1 MAAFTEAHL
10 SASFRGIKRSSF
22 RTRRSMTQDPRPT
35 AILDRLATAP
45 YPDDPYPLYHELH
58 GLGVVHHHPATGM
71 AFVTTYEGCA
81 TVLRS
86 PSFGQGENAAR
97 LRQDPRFDGSPVM
110 QTLAHMVTFVDPPE
124 HTRLRRL
131 VSRAFTPRAV
141 ERLRPYV
148 HDVVDTLLEPFE
160 RDGGGDLVAGYADL
174 IPVTVVCQL
183 VGVPHEEHG
192 RCYDWAEAIGL
203 AVELTVDDDALR
215 RADAGAAEFRD
226 YLRGLVRERTVRP
239 QDDLL
244 SALISTRGDDDSRFT
259 EDELISM
266 VIELVGAGFETT
278 RNLIGSGILALIR
291 NPDQLHLLVAD
302 PSLMRSAVEEF
313 LRFEPPVQTAVP
325 RFALEDVT
333 VDGVEVEKGTVV
345 GPMIGAANRDP
356 RRFDD
361 PDRLDVTRA
370 NNQPLTFAPGI
381 HYCLGANVAR
391 LEGEIA
397 IETVIRRWP
406 ALQLTS
412 DPRMRPACPL
422 APMPRGPEKL
432 LVTVS

>member
-1 MAAFTEAHL
+1 
-10 SASFRGIKRSSF
+10 
-22 RTRRSMTQDPRPT
+22 MTQDRAT
-35 AILDRLATAP
+35 QILDRLATAP
-45 YPDDPYPLYHELH
+45 FPGDPYPLYHELRD
-58 GLGVVHHHPATGM
+58 LGPVHDHPGTGM

-86 PSFGQGENAAR
+86 TSFGQGDNAAR
-97 LRQDPRFDGSPVM
+97 LRQDRRFPESAVL

-148 HDVVDTLLEPFE
+148 HGVVDRLLEPFE
-160 RDGGGDLVAGYADL
+160 RDGGGDLVTAYADL
-174 IPVTVVCQL
+174 IPVTVVCEL
-183 VGVPHEEHG
+183 LGIPHDDHG
-192 RCYDWAEAIGL
+192 RCYEWAEAIGL

-215 RADAGAAEFRD
+215 KADAGAAEFQE
-226 YLRGLVRERTVRP
+226 YLRHLIRERGVRP
-239 QDDLL
+239 RDDLL
-244 SALISTRGDDDSRFT
+244 TALISAREDDDSRFT

-266 VIELVGAGFETT
+266 AIELVGAGFETT

-291 NPDQLHLLVAD
+291 NPEQLALLAAN
-302 PSLMRSAVEEF
+302 PPAMRAAVEEF

-333 VDGVEVEKGTVV
+333 VDGINVGKGTVV

-356 RRFDD
+356 RRFVD
-361 PDRLDVTRA
+361 PDRLDVTRPD
-370 NNQPLTFAPGI
+370 NQPLTFAPGI

-397 IETVIRRWP
+397 IGAVVDRWP
-406 ALQLTS
+406 ALRLVK
-412 DPRMRPACPL
+412 DPPMRAACAL
-422 APMPRGPEKL
+422 APMPRGPEA
-432 LVTVS
+432 LVVALS